1 MISLSPRYDLFRI
14 ALPKSFLPVEI
25 LDKYTKILERD
36 PNVFST
42 PIDYLNESIQGVSIP
57 GMNSLTMEQ
66 TQHSSNSIIRSGA
79 QEGRPLGRI
88 NVEPSL
94 SINYKEA
101 ANPLDKIE
109 REFKITFKRNQGL
122 YNYFML
128 YETAFWQFL
137 KPLDKSL
144 DRTIYVE
151 LLDEYGAVTSYVLF
165 KDCLIDGMDGLE
177 FGYNKAERD
186 ADTFQVSFKFNNIDF
201 DYIDLKYLNH
211 TESIQ

>member
-14 ALPKSFLPVEI
+14 ALPKSFLPPEI

-57 GMNSLTMEQ
+57 GMSGLTMEQ
-66 TQHSSNSIIRSGA
+66 TQHSNNSITRSGA

-109 REFKITFKRNQGL
+109 REFKITFRRNQGL

-137 KPLDKSL
+137 KPLDKTL

-151 LLDEYGAVTSYVLF
+151 LLDEYGAVTSYVQF
-165 KDCLIDGMDGLE
+165 KDCLIDGMEGLE
-177 FGYNKAERD
+177 FGYNKTERD